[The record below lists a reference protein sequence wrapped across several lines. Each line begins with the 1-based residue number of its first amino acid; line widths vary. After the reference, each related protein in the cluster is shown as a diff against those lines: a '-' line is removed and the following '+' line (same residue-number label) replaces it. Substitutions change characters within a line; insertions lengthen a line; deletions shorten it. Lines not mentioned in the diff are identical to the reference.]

1 MSRNAVVSNGTVFGV
16 WALGPSIAVVG
27 ALLVITFVVIE
38 PEASRGLGVGAR
50 TVFWVI
56 HVGLG
61 LVSLYAASW
70 LVLPHMM
77 HSLPAWL
84 VLLLAGTCGAL
95 LVAPVSYLV
104 EQALPPW
111 LRAFEDE
118 DEWLEL
124 FASRGWLQA
133 IAAEFLQLAPATLGF
148 WMIINL
154 PFFVHRRSFDGGR
167 DPDGTGSPGPVD
179 LDKAEA
185 GRYAES
191 ARAEFIS
198 RLPRSLGTNV
208 IAISSDLHY
217 LHVYTDLGRCTILG
231 SLQQAADAMGDAGMR
246 VHRAHWVARRAI
258 VKIVKKGRHW
268 YCLLSNDLKIPISRR
283 NKAAVAGWFGHT
295 TRIVTVGQSRAET
308 SGASRGTQSLQR
320 TPAP

>member
-1 MSRNAVVSNGTVFGV
+1 MNRNAVVSNGTVFGA

-38 PEASRGLGVGAR
+38 PEASRGLGVAAR

-61 LVSLYAASW
+61 LASLYAASW

-77 HSLPAWL
+77 NSLPAWL
-84 VLLLAGTCGAL
+84 VLLIAGTGGAL
-95 LVAPVSYLV
+95 LVTPVSYLM
-104 EQALPPW
+104 EQALPVT
-111 LRAFEDE
+111 LRALEDD
-118 DEWLEL
+118 DEWLAV
-124 FASRGWLQA
+124 FASRGWWQA

-154 PFFVHRRSFDGGR
+154 PFLAHRREFANV
-167 DPDGTGSPGPVD
+167 TGSPEPVNV
-179 LDKAEA
+179 DKMEA

-198 RLPRSLGTNV
+198 RLPESLGTNV
-208 IAISSDLHY
+208 IAITSDLHY
-217 LHVYTDLGRCTILG
+217 LHVYTDLGRCMILG
-231 SLQQAADAMGDAGMR
+231 SLQQAADSMGEAGLR

-258 VKIVKKGRHW
+258 VKIVKNGHQW

-283 NKAAVAGWFGHT
+283 NKSTVAGWFGHT
-295 TRIVTVGQSRAET
+295 TRIVPVRKSSTE
-308 SGASRGTQSLQR
+308 AS
-320 TPAP
+320 

>member
-1 MSRNAVVSNGTVFGV
+1 
-16 WALGPSIAVVG
+16 
-27 ALLVITFVVIE
+27 
-38 PEASRGLGVGAR
+38 
-50 TVFWVI
+50 VI

-77 HSLPAWL
+77 NLLPAWL
-84 VLLLAGTCGAL
+84 ALLIAGTGGAL
-95 LVAPVSYLV
+95 LVTPVSYLV
-104 EQALPPW
+104 EQALPVT
-111 LRAFEDE
+111 LRAIEDE
-118 DEWLEL
+118 DEWLAV
-124 FASRGWLQA
+124 FASRGWWQA
-133 IAAEFLQLAPATLGF
+133 MAAEFLQLAPATLGF

-154 PFFVHRRSFDGGR
+154 PFLAHRQELANV
-167 DPDGTGSPGPVD
+167 TGSGEPVD

-198 RLPRSLGTNV
+198 RLPESLGTNV

-217 LHVYTDLGRCTILG
+217 LHVYTDLGRCMILG
-231 SLQQAADAMGDAGMR
+231 SLQQAADAMGEAGLR

-258 VKIVKKGRHW
+258 VKIVKNGHQW

-283 NKAAVAGWFGHT
+283 NKSTVAGWFGHT
-295 TRIVTVGQSRAET
+295 TRIVPVRKSSTD
-308 SGASRGTQSLQR
+308 AS
-320 TPAP
+320 

>member
-1 MSRNAVVSNGTVFGV
+1 MNRNAVVSNGTVFGA
-16 WALGPSIAVVG
+16 WALGRSIAVVS

-38 PEASRGLGVGAR
+38 PEASRGLGVAAR

-61 LVSLYAASW
+61 LAALYAASW

-77 HSLPAWL
+77 HSLPPWL
-84 VLLLAGTCGAL
+84 VLLVAGTGGAL

-104 EQALPPW
+104 EQALPAS
-111 LRAFEDE
+111 LRALEDE
-118 DEWLEL
+118 DEWLNV
-124 FASRGWLQA
+124 FASRGSWQA

-154 PFFVHRRSFDGGR
+154 PFLAHRRGLANA
-167 DPDGTGSPGPVD
+167 TGSAEPVD

-198 RLPRSLGTNV
+198 RLPESLGTNV

-217 LHVYTDLGRCTILG
+217 LHVYTDLGRCMILG
-231 SLQQAADAMGDAGMR
+231 SLQEAADSMGEAGLR

-258 VKIVKKGRHW
+258 VKIVKNGQQW

-283 NKAAVAGWFGHT
+283 NKSTVAGWFGHT
-295 TRIVTVGQSRAET
+295 TRIVTVRKSSSE
-308 SGASRGTQSLQR
+308 AS
-320 TPAP
+320 

>member
-1 MSRNAVVSNGTVFGV
+1 MNRDAVVSNGTVFGA
-16 WALGPSIAVVG
+16 WALGRSIAVVG

-38 PEASRGLGVGAR
+38 PEASRGLGVAAR

-77 HSLPAWL
+77 NSLPAWL
-84 VLLLAGTCGAL
+84 VLLIAGTGGAL
-95 LVAPVSYLV
+95 LVAPASYLV
-104 EQALPPW
+104 EQVLPAS
-111 LRAFEDE
+111 LRALEDE
-118 DEWLEL
+118 DEWLNV
-124 FASRGWLQA
+124 FASRGWWQA
-133 IAAEFLQLAPATLGF
+133 VAAEFLQLAPPTLAS

-154 PFFVHRRSFDGGR
+154 PFLAHRRLLGKAR
-167 DPDGTGSPGPVD
+167 DANVAGSTETVD

-198 RLPRSLGTNV
+198 RLPESLGTNV

-217 LHVYTDLGRCTILG
+217 LHVYTDLGRCMILG
-231 SLQQAADAMGDAGMR
+231 SLQQAADSMGEAGLR

-258 VKIVKKGRHW
+258 VKIIKNGHQW
-268 YCLLSNDLKIPISRR
+268 CCLLSNDLKIPISRR
-283 NKAAVAGWFGHT
+283 NKSTVAGWFGHT
-295 TRIVTVGQSRAET
+295 TRIVPLRKNSTDAN
-308 SGASRGTQSLQR
+308 
-320 TPAP
+320 

>member
-1 MSRNAVVSNGTVFGV
+1 MNRNAAVSSGTVFGA
-16 WALGPSIAVVG
+16 WALGRSIAVVG

-38 PEASRGLGVGAR
+38 PEASRGLGVAAR

-77 HSLPAWL
+77 KSLPAWL
-84 VLLLAGTCGAL
+84 VLLVAGTGGAL
-95 LVAPVSYLV
+95 LVTPVSYLV
-104 EQALPPW
+104 EHALPAS
-111 LRAFEDE
+111 LIAVEDE
-118 DEWLEL
+118 DGWLDV
-124 FASRGWLQA
+124 FASRGWWQA
-133 IAAEFLQLAPATLGF
+133 IAAEFLQLAPATLSF

-154 PFFVHRRSFDGGR
+154 PLFAQRRSFGDAR
-167 DPDGTGSPGPVD
+167 DPNAGSAEPVD

-198 RLPRSLGTNV
+198 RLPESLGTNV

-217 LHVYTDLGRCTILG
+217 LHVYTDLGRCMILG
-231 SLQQAADAMGDAGMR
+231 SLQQAADSLGESGLR
-246 VHRAHWVARRAI
+246 VHRAHWVARGAI
-258 VKIVKKGRHW
+258 VKIVKNGHQW
-268 YCLLSNDLKIPISRR
+268 YCLLSNDLRIPISRR
-283 NKAAVAGWFGHT
+283 NKSTVAGWFGHT
-295 TRIVTVGQSRAET
+295 TKIVPVRKSRTDAH
-308 SGASRGTQSLQR
+308 
-320 TPAP
+320 

>member
-1 MSRNAVVSNGTVFGV
+1 MNRNAVVSNGTVFGA
-16 WALGPSIAVVG
+16 WALKRSIAVVS

-38 PEASRGLGVGAR
+38 PEASRGLGVAAR

-77 HSLPAWL
+77 NSLPAWL
-84 VLLLAGTCGAL
+84 VLLIAGTGAAL

-104 EQALPPW
+104 EQALPVT
-111 LRAFEDE
+111 LRALESEDG
-118 DEWLEL
+118 WLDV
-124 FASRGWLQA
+124 FASRGWWQA
-133 IAAEFLQLAPATLGF
+133 IAAEFLQLLPATLGF

-154 PFFVHRRSFDGGR
+154 PFFAHRRSFGGR
-167 DPDGTGSPGPVD
+167 DPDGNGSAKPVD

-191 ARAEFIS
+191 ARAEFIG
-198 RLPRSLGTNV
+198 RLPESLGTNV
-208 IAISSDLHY
+208 IAISADLHY
-217 LHVYTDLGRCTILG
+217 LHVYTDRGRCMILG
-231 SLQQAADAMGDAGMR
+231 SLQQAADSMGDAGMR

-258 VKIVKKGRHW
+258 VKIVKHGNQW
-268 YCLLSNDLKIPISRR
+268 YCLLSNGLKIPISRR
-283 NKAAVAGWFGHT
+283 NNSTVAGWFGHT
-295 TRIVTVGQSRAET
+295 TRIVPVRKSNTE
-308 SGASRGTQSLQR
+308 AS
-320 TPAP
+320 